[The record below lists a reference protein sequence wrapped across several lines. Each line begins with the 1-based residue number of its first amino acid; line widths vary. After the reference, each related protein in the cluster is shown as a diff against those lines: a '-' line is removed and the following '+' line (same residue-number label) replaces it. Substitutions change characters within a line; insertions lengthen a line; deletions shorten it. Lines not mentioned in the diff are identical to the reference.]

1 MVIQQGCGSR
11 DFKIQKGSLESSSR
25 EVSLYK
31 VLRTNEFRGICVSG
45 LDPLMLLIQVVD
57 AGNHQDNPRP
67 LGSLL
72 LYHILYKIFS
82 ASFRMSA
89 SIKRFLAFRARR
101 SPAAAANLEPSPS
114 SLALHT
120 WNLHCSQAG
129 PGTLLSHQ
137 GRHSGHPRLS
147 EGPWC

>member
-1 MVIQQGCGSR
+1 M
-11 DFKIQKGSLESSSR
+11 
-25 EVSLYK
+25 SLYK
-31 VLRTNEFRGICVSG
+31 VLGTNEFRGICVSG
-45 LDPLMLLIQVVD
+45 LDPLMLLIQVVG

-89 SIKRFLAFRARR
+89 SIKRFLVFRARR
-101 SPAAAANLEPSPS
+101 SPAAAAYLEPSPS
-114 SLALHT
+114 SQPCTPGTCTALG
-120 WNLHCSQAG
+120 LV

-147 EGPWC
+147 EGAVVLNRRFVNNVRTKVLSRISRT